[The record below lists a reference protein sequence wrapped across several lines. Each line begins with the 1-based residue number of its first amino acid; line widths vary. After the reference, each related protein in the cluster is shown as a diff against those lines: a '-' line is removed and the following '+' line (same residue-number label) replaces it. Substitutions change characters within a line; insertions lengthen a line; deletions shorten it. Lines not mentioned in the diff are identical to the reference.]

1 MQLEGNADSSK
12 IVSFGKEHHGNMRR
26 TGRRGGEH
34 FIFRGQKQAFRL
46 ICALRPWPV
55 ILEMT

>member
-46 ICALRPWPV
+46 IWV
-55 ILEMT
+55 VS